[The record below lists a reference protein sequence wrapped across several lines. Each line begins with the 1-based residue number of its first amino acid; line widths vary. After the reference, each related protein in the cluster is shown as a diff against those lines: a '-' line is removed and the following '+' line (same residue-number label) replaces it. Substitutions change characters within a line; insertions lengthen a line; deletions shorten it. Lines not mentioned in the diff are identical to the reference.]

1 MQNRYVGDIGD
12 FGKYALLR
20 ALCDGSPSLKLGVV
34 WYLYNP
40 KDEHTDD
47 GKHTAYLNPKKP
59 KPTKKNLDRFA
70 SCNRDLYQK
79 LRKLVK
85 NKDRNVS
92 AIARSGVLPSGTVFY
107 DKPLTFDNVSPSAKT
122 EREQLRNRWLEDAV
136 RKMQGRD
143 LVFLDPDNGL
153 EVRSTSPYSK
163 RGPKYVFLTEITPY
177 LEREQSV
184 VIYQHLSRQGTAT
197 EQVRR
202 RRKQLWKLP
211 GVFDIFALRYHRG
224 TGRVFFVLASRKH
237 SKILRAQTDRLL
249 EGLWAKHFQLI
260 NG

>member
-12 FGKYALLR
+12 FGKYGLLQV
-20 ALCDGSPSLKLGVV
+20 LCDGSPSLKLGVV

-40 KDEHTDD
+40 SDEHTDD
-47 GKHTAYLNPKKP
+47 GKHTAYLDWEKP
-59 KPTKKNLDRFA
+59 KPTKQNLDRFA
-70 SCNRDLYQK
+70 SCDGDLYQK

-92 AIARSGVLPSGTVFY
+92 AIARSGVLPSGTVLY
-107 DKPLTFDNVSPSAKT
+107 DKPLTFDNVPPSAKT

-153 EVRSTSPYSK
+153 EVRSTSPCSK
-163 RGPKYVFLTEITPY
+163 RGPKYVFLEEIEPY
-177 LEREQSV
+177 IARKQSV
-184 VIYQHLSRQGTAT
+184 VIYQHVSRQGTAE
-197 EQVRR
+197 EQVRSKV
-202 RRKQLWKLP
+202 KQLREELC
-211 GVFDIFALRYHRG
+211 VHNTMALYYGRG
-224 TGRVFFVLASRKH
+224 TARVFFVLASHKH
-237 SKILRAQTDRLL
+237 SKILRRKTEKLL
-249 EGLWAKHFQLI
+249 GGRWGKHFSLI

>member
-12 FGKYALLR
+12 FGKYGLLR

-40 KDEHTDD
+40 RDERTDD
-47 GKHTAYLNPKKP
+47 GKHTAYLDWEKP
-59 KPTKKNLDRFA
+59 KPTKQNLDRFA
-70 SCNRDLYQK
+70 SCDGDLYPK
-79 LRKLVK
+79 LRKLVQ

-92 AIARSGVLPSGTVFY
+92 AIVRNGVLPSGTVFY

-153 EVRSTSPYSK
+153 EVRSTSPCSK
-163 RGPKYVFLTEITPY
+163 RGPKYVFLTEIKLY
-177 LEREQSV
+177 LERNQSV